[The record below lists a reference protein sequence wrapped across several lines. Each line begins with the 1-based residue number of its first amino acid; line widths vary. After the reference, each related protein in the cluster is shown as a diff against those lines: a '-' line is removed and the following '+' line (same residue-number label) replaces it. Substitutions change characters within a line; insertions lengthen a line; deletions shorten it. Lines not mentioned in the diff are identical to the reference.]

1 MNAPWHASVVQSDR
15 ALTEIPLHF
24 IMDSSDKFGRE
35 MPFLTTYHG
44 LSWSW
49 GKTEKH
55 VFFLP
60 HLSMFSCNAANKVP
74 LKSYSNTGHC
84 FLFDSSGFGKGDV
97 EHSCMDDP
105 FERKANPR
113 T

>member
-1 MNAPWHASVVQSDR
+1 MGCLGP
-15 ALTEIPLHF
+15 
-24 IMDSSDKFGRE
+24 G
-35 MPFLTTYHG
+35 
-44 LSWSW
+44 
-49 GKTEKH
+49 EKQKNM